1 MMNDYTMS
9 KEQIEEIRRDIF
21 AAFGGYA
28 KWEEDWQS
36 LAEAVYNAG
45 YRKQSEGH
53 WTLKRPNCSYYCSCC
68 GKGIKIKY
76 GERAAILWDFCPN
89 CGAKMKGGAE

>member
-1 MMNDYTMS
+1 MS
-9 KEQIEEIRRDIF
+9 EKKQIEEIRKDIF

-45 YRKQSEGH
+45 YRKQSEGV
-53 WTLKRPNCSYYCSCC
+53 WELGRSGCMYYCSEC
-68 GKGIKIKY
+68 KY
-76 GERAAILWDFCPN
+76 AAHPREVDEWSHCPR
-89 CGAKMKGGAE
+89 CGAKMKGV

>member
-1 MMNDYTMS
+1 MS

-45 YRKQSEGH
+45 YRKHREGE
-53 WTLKRPNCSYYCSCC
+53 WKKMYDKAPRYVCTSCSHLYNNKEYKYC
-68 GKGIKIKY
+68 
-76 GERAAILWDFCPN
+76 PH
-89 CGAKMKGGAE
+89 CGAKMKGD